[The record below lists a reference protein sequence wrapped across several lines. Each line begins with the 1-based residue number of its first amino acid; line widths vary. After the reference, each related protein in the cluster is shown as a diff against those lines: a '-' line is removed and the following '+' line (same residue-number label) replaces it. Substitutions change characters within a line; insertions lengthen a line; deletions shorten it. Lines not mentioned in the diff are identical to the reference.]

1 MIISPKIIFITGAS
15 SGLGKALALSYAR
28 QGAILGLAAR
38 RENLLKLLAHEC
50 KSLGGIPYVFKLDV
64 RNQAECRSTAEKFME
79 KAGGIDIVYANAGI
93 GGGDAI
99 INGDAAAVN
108 NIISTNLL
116 GVINTL
122 TPFIPAMKNK
132 RKGILVN
139 ISSAAAFMPLPFH
152 GGYSA
157 SKAAL
162 RMLADSWRI
171 TLSKYNLQLTTIC
184 PGFIQTPMIEK
195 NRYRIFLLQAPE
207 AADKIKRAVER
218 GVKTYVFPWQMA
230 FLIPVLNLIPKRIV
244 RWAVFKFK
252 N

>member
-1 MIISPKIIFITGAS
+1 MIIRPKIIFITGAS
-15 SGLGKALALSYAR
+15 SGLGKALALAYAR

-38 RENLLKLLAHEC
+38 RESLLKLLAQEC
-50 KSLGGIPYVFKLDV
+50 KSLGGIPHVFKLDV
-64 RNQAECRSTAEKFME
+64 RNRADCKLTAEKFME
-79 KAGGIDIVYANAGI
+79 KTGGIDIVYANAGI
-93 GGGDAI
+93 GGGDDI
-99 INGDAAAVN
+99 INGDAAAVY

-122 TPFIPAMKNK
+122 IPFIPAMKSR

-139 ISSAAAFMPLPFH
+139 ISSAASFMPLPFH
-152 GGYSA
+152 GGYSG

-171 TLSKYNLQLTTIC
+171 TLSKYNIQVTTIC
-184 PGFIQTPMIEK
+184 PGFIHTPMTEK

-218 GVKTYVFPWQMA
+218 GVKTYLFPWQMA
-230 FLIPVLNLIPKRIV
+230 FMIPVLNLIPERII

>member
-1 MIISPKIIFITGAS
+1 M
-15 SGLGKALALSYAR
+15 GKALALSYAR

-38 RENLLKLLAHEC
+38 RENLLKLLAQEC

-64 RNQAECRSTAEKFME
+64 RNRAECRSTAEKFME

-99 INGDAAAVN
+99 INGDATAVN
-108 NIISTNLL
+108 NIISTNIL

-139 ISSAAAFMPLPFH
+139 ISSAASFMPLPFH

-184 PGFIQTPMIEK
+184 PGFIQTPMTEK
-195 NRYRIFLLQAPE
+195 NRYRVFLLQAPE

-230 FLIPVLNLIPKRIV
+230 LLIPVLNLIPRRII